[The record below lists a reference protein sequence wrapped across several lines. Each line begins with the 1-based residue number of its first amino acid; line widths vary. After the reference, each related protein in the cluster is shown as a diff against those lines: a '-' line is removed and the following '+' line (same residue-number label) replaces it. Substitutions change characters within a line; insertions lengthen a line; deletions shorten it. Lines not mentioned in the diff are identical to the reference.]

1 MSEQQTK
8 PKSFMEELDQ
18 WIDDE
23 VFEKLYVIWGAS
35 QDGDMTATAES
46 VKKAIKQKV
55 LDSYHNGLRAAQRP
69 AARTE
74 VPKRASGWKH

>member
-8 PKSFMEELDQ
+8 PKTFMQELDD
-18 WIDDE
+18 WIDNE
-23 VFEKLYVIWGAS
+23 VIEKLYAVWCAS
-35 QDGDMTATAES
+35 LDGDMTATAEP
-46 VKKAIKQKV
+46 VKKDIRQKV
-55 LDSYHNGLRAAQRP
+55 LDSFHNGLRAAQKP

>member
-1 MSEQQTK
+1 
-8 PKSFMEELDQ
+8 MEELDD

-23 VFEKLYVIWGAS
+23 VIENLYAIWNES
-35 QDGDMTATAES
+35 QDGDMTATSES

-55 LDSYHNGLRAAQRP
+55 LDSYHNGLRASQKP